1 MQKIGELP
9 TKLPET
15 KNLSYEETETIETSV
30 SSELALN
37 GNSVINSSTKQGQRG
52 KKDKKIKKKWIGTL
66 SSQSLHERAP
76 FPCCLSLKCNE

>member
-37 GNSVINSSTKQGQRG
+37 GNSVINSGTKQGPRG
-52 KKDKKIKKKWIGTL
+52 KKDKNKKKWIGTL
-66 SSQSLHERAP
+66 LSQNLHEWAP
-76 FPCCLSLKCNE
+76 FPYCLSLKCSE

>member
-37 GNSVINSSTKQGQRG
+37 GNSVINSGTKQGPRG
-52 KKDKKIKKKWIGTL
+52 KKKKKKKMDRDLIITKSAWAGPI
-66 SSQSLHERAP
+66 SLLP
-76 FPCCLSLKCNE
+76 FL

>member
-30 SSELALN
+30 SSEQALN
-37 GNSVINSSTKQGQRG
+37 GNSVINSGTKQGLRS
-52 KKDKKIKKKWIGTL
+52 KKD
-66 SSQSLHERAP
+66 
-76 FPCCLSLKCNE
+76 

>member
-37 GNSVINSSTKQGQRG
+37 GNSVINSSTKQGLRS
-52 KKDKKIKKKWIGTL
+52 KKDFKKMDRDLIITK
-66 SSQSLHERAP
+66 SA
-76 FPCCLSLKCNE
+76 

>member
-37 GNSVINSSTKQGQRG
+37 GNSVINSGTKQGPRG
-52 KKDKKIKKKWIGTL
+52 KKDKKKKMDRDLIITKSAWAGPV
-66 SSQSLHERAP
+66 SLLP
-76 FPCCLSLKCNE
+76 FLEM

>member
-37 GNSVINSSTKQGQRG
+37 GNSVINSGTKQGPRG
-52 KKDKKIKKKWIGTL
+52 KKDKKKKKWIGTL
-66 SSQSLHERAP
+66 SSQSLHEWAP

>member
-37 GNSVINSSTKQGQRG
+37 GNSVINSGTKQGPRG
-52 KKDKKIKKKWIGTL
+52 KKDKKKKMDRDLIITKSAWAGPV
-66 SSQSLHERAP
+66 SLLP
-76 FPCCLSLKCNE
+76 FLKM

>member
-1 MQKIGELP
+1 MQKIREQP

-37 GNSVINSSTKQGQRG
+37 GNSVINSGTKQGPRG
-52 KKDKKIKKKWIGTL
+52 KKKKKKKWIGTL
-66 SSQSLHERAP
+66 SSQNLHERAP
-76 FPCCLSLKCNE
+76 FPYCLSFKCNE

>member
-37 GNSVINSSTKQGQRG
+37 GNSVINSGTKQRPRG
-52 KKDKKIKKKWIGTL
+52 KKEKKKWIRTL
-66 SSQSLHERAP
+66 SSRSLHERAP
-76 FPCCLSLKCNE
+76 FPCCPFLKM

>member
-37 GNSVINSSTKQGQRG
+37 GNSVINSGTKQGPRG
-52 KKDKKIKKKWIGTL
+52 KKDKKKKKKKMDRDLIITK
-66 SSQSLHERAP
+66 SA
-76 FPCCLSLKCNE
+76 

>member
-15 KNLSYEETETIETSV
+15 KNLAYEETETIETSV

-37 GNSVINSSTKQGQRG
+37 GNSVINSGTKQGPRG
-52 KKDKKIKKKWIGTL
+52 KKDFKKNG
-66 SSQSLHERAP
+66 
-76 FPCCLSLKCNE
+76 

>member
-37 GNSVINSSTKQGQRG
+37 GNSVINSGTKQGPRG
-52 KKDKKIKKKWIGTL
+52 KKDKKKKMDRDFIITKSAWAGPV
-66 SSQSLHERAP
+66 SLLP
-76 FPCCLSLKCNE
+76 FLKM

>member
-15 KNLSYEETETIETSV
+15 KNLAYEETETIETSV

-37 GNSVINSSTKQGQRG
+37 GNSVINSRTKQGPRG
-52 KKDKKIKKKWIGTL
+52 KKRFKKIDRDLIITK
-66 SSQSLHERAP
+66 SA
-76 FPCCLSLKCNE
+76 

>member
-37 GNSVINSSTKQGQRG
+37 GNSVINNGTKQGPRG
-52 KKDKKIKKKWIGTL
+52 KKDQKKKNGQGPYHHKICMSGPRFLT
-66 SSQSLHERAP
+66 A
-76 FPCCLSLKCNE
+76 FP

>member
-9 TKLPET
+9 TKLLET

-37 GNSVINSSTKQGQRG
+37 GNSVINSGTKQGPRG
-52 KKDKKIKKKWIGTL
+52 KKDKKKMDRDFIITKSAWAGPV
-66 SSQSLHERAP
+66 SLLP
-76 FPCCLSLKCNE
+76 FLKM

>member
-37 GNSVINSSTKQGQRG
+37 GNSVINSGTKQGPRG
-52 KKDKKIKKKWIGTL
+52 KKDKEWIGTL
-66 SSQSLHERAP
+66 SSQSLNERAP
-76 FPCCLSLKCNE
+76 FPCCLSLKCNEQG

>member
-37 GNSVINSSTKQGQRG
+37 GNSVINSGTKQGPRG
-52 KKDKKIKKKWIGTL
+52 KKDKKNLKKKMDRDLIITKSAWAGPV
-66 SSQSLHERAP
+66 SLLP
-76 FPCCLSLKCNE
+76 FLEM

>member
-1 MQKIGELP
+1 MQKVGELP

-37 GNSVINSSTKQGQRG
+37 GNSVINSGTKQSPRG
-52 KKDKKIKKKWIGTL
+52 KKDKKKMDRDLIITK
-66 SSQSLHERAP
+66 SA
-76 FPCCLSLKCNE
+76 

>member
-15 KNLSYEETETIETSV
+15 KTLSYEETETIESSV
-30 SSELALN
+30 GSELALN
-37 GNSVINSSTKQGQRG
+37 GNSASNSGTKQGSRV
-52 KKDKKIKKKWIGTL
+52 KKIRKKWIGTL

-76 FPCCLSLKCNE
+76 FPCCLSLKCNEQG

>member
-37 GNSVINSSTKQGQRG
+37 GNSVINSSTKQGRRG
-52 KKDKKIKKKWIGTL
+52 KKDKKIKKMDRDLIITK
-66 SSQSLHERAP
+66 SA
-76 FPCCLSLKCNE
+76 

>member
-15 KNLSYEETETIETSV
+15 KNLSYEETETIESCV

-37 GNSVINSSTKQGQRG
+37 GNSASNSGTKQGPRV
-52 KKDKKIKKKWIGTL
+52 KKIRKKWIGTL
-66 SSQSLHERAP
+66 SSQSLLEWAP
-76 FPCCLSLKCNE
+76 FPCCLSLKCNEQG